1 VEWPLE
7 KGITGPGVYEV
18 TFQYEKG
25 KSRLEMHGVEIVQDG
40 KVLAVDKHFG
50 FTGAGTQNNVYRVE
64 LKNLS
69 KAPLT
74 LRAAIS
80 TDWGPDSH
88 GRITLE
94 KVQAP

>member
-1 VEWPLE
+1 
-7 KGITGPGVYEV
+7 
-18 TFQYEKG
+18 
-25 KSRLEMHGVEIVQDG
+25 MHSVKIVQDG

-64 LKNLS
+64 LKDLS
-69 KAPLT
+69 NAPLT

-88 GRITLE
+88 GRITRKSSGAVSRNGVGSSIE
-94 KVQAP
+94 